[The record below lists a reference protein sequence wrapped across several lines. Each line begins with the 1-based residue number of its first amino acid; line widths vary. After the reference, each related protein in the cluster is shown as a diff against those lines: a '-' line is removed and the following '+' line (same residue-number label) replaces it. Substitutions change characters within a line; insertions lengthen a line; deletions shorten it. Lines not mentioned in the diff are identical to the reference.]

1 MPQAVDEAGNIW
13 EVDAQGNP
21 VRYVGKQGGQQAA
34 PKGGVFTVP
43 QNPAEAAKEATRQAQ
58 WEREQALRM
67 ANINADLYKQGLQLG
82 PDGVTPVPIPNWKP
96 TVTEAT
102 TPKITAKER
111 ADAIAAYTTAN
122 QMDRLIKDMEAKF
135 NDGPGSTKGLMGIA
149 DFFPTEANDRF
160 DKSAQA
166 VRGQVGTLL
175 GFTGGQLNSLTEA
188 QQAVGPYL
196 PESGNYDSTALDK
209 ISRLKDL
216 SNLARERSIAIL
228 GGVPDQ
234 NGQITP
240 LAQIEQQRR
249 DPVVGLTGP
258 GNSSVPPGNI
268 PGGGG
273 GPKLGLSTGESYTT
287 PQDLAVAAAVNKAL
301 QSGASV
307 EGLAQAAQAA
317 GGQVTPSDLANF
329 KAAIDARAR
338 GQSVTFNPQATGRRS
353 PFEVSLGNAAMSP
366 YGAAALGSADAGL
379 LGLTDEIKAGIDSAF
394 LGKDYTTSRDQADL
408 FKRAAM
414 DINPNAAMVG
424 SIAGGVL
431 GGAGLEGLAAKGL
444 SRLGRG
450 GIQGVGGA
458 LADGT
463 VYGTAYGAGS
473 DNQNRAYGALKGG
486 VAGGI
491 GGSAGY
497 GATKLVGGT
506 VGGVSDAAVRA
517 LSDRGISLSPGQIL
531 RNSGPLG
538 SMVNKLE
545 SAAESVP
552 LLGSVIKQ
560 SRENSFRDFNRA
572 AFDEALAPIGET
584 VGNIAEG
591 GVGDAFDATG
601 RGYGKALN
609 GINIP
614 ADPQFATEIGNAVN
628 MGRGAGGNYGT
639 DFNQILSDQIMPLVS
654 GKTALGGQ
662 ELQDLLRITGGYS
675 RQYGRLAETGANG
688 IPQPMARPVAGA
700 FDNIQQSIEGLANRQ
715 APDVMPAY
723 NAAKQSYRNVKVL
736 QDAVDAAKAGTQAG
750 EGGVFTPS
758 QLMSAASRNSRKF
771 GGTQGTTNQPFFDL
785 SRAGQDVLPSTLP
798 NSGTADRLMSG
809 AVMGL
814 PALAAGGAAST
825 GMIDPSTAAWIAGI
839 SALYT
844 KGGQKLIQKALVDRP
859 DAARKAGSAI
869 SKRARKA
876 GLFGAATVPALLANP
891 SN

>member
-21 VRYVGKQGGQQAA
+21 VRFVGKMGGQQGMVVGRPDPNKAIKDAAALAGTSLNNTGQALDNQVTQATLNDAIRKAKADADKAQIDARKAAA
-34 PKGGVFTVP
+34 PTQQEMDQ
-43 QNPAEAAKEATRQAQ
+43 QN
-58 WEREQALRM
+58 RM
-67 ANINADLYKQGLQLG
+67 A
-82 PDGVTPVPIPNWKP
+82 
-96 TVTEAT
+96 
-102 TPKITAKER
+102 R
-111 ADAIAAYTTAN
+111 
-122 QMDRLIKDMEAKF
+122 
-135 NDGPGSTKGLMGIA
+135 
-149 DFFPTEANDRF
+149 
-160 DKSAQA
+160 
-166 VRGQVGTLL
+166 
-175 GFTGGQLNSLTEA
+175 LNSLVGQINRVQELYNTGPGKTKGFAGVQDYFPTDINARFDQSGDSLA
-188 QQAVGPYL
+188 QQGLAAFRVPGQGTVSDRDAIMFDRANLPQASTRDARIEEMLASIRARVESEFQAVGQQAP
-196 PESGNYDSTALDK
+196 NWT
-209 ISRLKDL
+209 
-216 SNLARERSIAIL
+216 
-228 GGVPDQ
+228 GVQ
-234 NGQITP
+234 
-240 LAQIEQQRR
+240 AEQRR
-249 DPVVGLTGP
+249 NDPVVGLTGP
-258 GNSSVPPGNI
+258 GNSSVPPGPI
-268 PGGGG
+268 AGGDGGGSTQF
-273 GPKLGLSTGESYTT
+273 GLSTGESYTT
-287 PQDLAVAAAVNKAL
+287 PQDMAVAAAVNQAFRA
-301 QSGASV
+301 GGSV
-307 EGLAQAAQAA
+307 EDLANAARQA
-317 GGQVTPSDLANF
+317 GGQITPADIANF
-329 KAAIDARAR
+329 QAAVKARAPN
-338 GQSVTFNPQATGRRS
+338 QVIEFTPQATGRRS
-353 PFEVSLGNAAMSP
+353 PLEVSLGKAAMSP
-366 YGAAALGSADAGL
+366 MGSAALGSADAGL
-379 LGLTDEIKAGIDSAF
+379 FGLTDEIKAGIDAAV

-408 FKRAAM
+408 FKRGAM

-444 SRLGRG
+444 SRVGRG

-458 LADGT
+458 IADGAA
-463 VYGTAYGAGS
+463 YGGAYGAGS
-473 DNQNRAYGALKGG
+473 QNDNRLMGAVKGT
-486 VAGGI
+486 VAGGV
-491 GGSAGY
+491 GGGAGY

-506 VGGVSDAAVRA
+506 IGGVSDAAVRA

-609 GINIP
+609 GVNIP
-614 ADPQFATEIGNAVN
+614 ADTQFASEIGNAVN
-628 MGRGAGGNYGT
+628 MGRGAGGNYGA

-662 ELQDLLRITGGYS
+662 ELQDLLRIAGGYS
-675 RQYGRLAETGANG
+675 RQYGKLAETGANG

-758 QLMSAASRNSRKF
+758 QLMGAASRNSRKF
-771 GGTQGTTNQPFFDL
+771 GGTQGTTRQPFFDL

-825 GMIDPSTAAWIAGI
+825 GVIDPSTAAWIAGI

-844 KGGQKLIQKALVDRP
+844 KGGQKLVQKALVGRP
-859 DAARKAGSAI
+859 EAMRKAGSAI